1 MTPNLGGRARFESQ
15 VLWFLAQCPMMCPA
29 APQHLWNTFHS
40 ISAPLTLPMYRHL
53 YLTYRQG
60 SLYRWIILYSFT
72 NLSYIPHSKQCKY
85 LKYFI
90 WNAIC
95 LFFSFRNIQNVTHF
109 PFLFWKGI
117 LSCLQRKRQRYWNFH
132 KESFSPECSCRH
144 LCWRDVNISSILLE
158 IYPHCCLMLQLP
170 MFASPPRNPTAHIR
184 KPGLNI

>member
-1 MTPNLGGRARFESQ
+1 MSNDVSC
-15 VLWFLAQCPMMCPA
+15 CPSTLVEYIYFCV
-29 APQHLWNTFHS
+29 S
-40 ISAPLTLPMYRHL
+40 ISLSAYRDVC
-53 YLTYRQG
+53 LTYRQS

-95 LFFSFRNIQNVTHF
+95 LFFTFRNIQNVTHF
-109 PFLFWKGI
+109 SFLFWKGI

-132 KESFSPECSCRH
+132 KESLSPECSCRH
-144 LCWRDVNISSILLE
+144 LCWRDVNISSILHE
-158 IYPHCCLMLQLP
+158 IYSHCCLMLVMVQLP
-170 MFASPPRNPTAHIR
+170 TFASPPRNPTAEIR